1 MHKTV
6 KGKWGAFRKS
16 QLGVNS
22 CLHVVG
28 VTQIPGEPYP
38 SVLELPMKRFLAGP
52 SPPAREV
59 MLSKRNGNRK
69 HL

>member
-1 MHKTV
+1 MCTKLS
-6 KGKWGAFRKS
+6 WGWGERSGRANSF
-16 QLGVNS
+16 LGGG
-22 CLHVVG
+22 G

-38 SVLELPMKRFLAGP
+38 SVLELPMKKFLAGP
-52 SPPAREV
+52 SPPAVEV